1 MGESTPAPIAPMVET
16 PPLVGGFSP
25 LLPAPCSPAFSFLV
39 TEHGFFDSDVANF
52 PTYAGQDFSDHLAGN
67 YTDLGMVYI
76 FDCIN
81 VNSNF
86 DFSFINI

>member
-67 YTDLGMVYI
+67 YTDLGFMPLGLGWDLVI
-76 FDCIN
+76 G
-81 VNSNF
+81 
-86 DFSFINI
+86 